1 MSLNRLPSA
10 VERAFEIARSGQV
23 ASIDHL
29 KKLLDREG
37 YDQHQIYGKALCRQL
52 CEVIRGDELA
62 KPRTLKRRD
71 RGQA

>member
-29 KKLLDREG
+29 KKPLDREG
-37 YDQHQIYGKALCRQL
+37 TTNTKFTERRYVASF
-52 CEVIRGDELA
+52 A
-62 KPRTLKRRD
+62 KSFGETSWRSLER
-71 RGQA
+71 